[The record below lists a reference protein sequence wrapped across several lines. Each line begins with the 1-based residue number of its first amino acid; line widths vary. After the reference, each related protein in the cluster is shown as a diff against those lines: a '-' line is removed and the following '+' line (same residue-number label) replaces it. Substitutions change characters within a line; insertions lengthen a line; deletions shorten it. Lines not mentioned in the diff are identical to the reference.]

1 MSLFDSILDAGEEL
15 VRLPL
20 SVAATA
26 LALAREIELE
36 GRRRT
41 LDALDDAFL
50 AAVDMVLARV
60 LSDDVVDR
68 ALTLV
73 EETGVAQHVTERLLD
88 DGIAEQLAQRVL
100 AGPDTERLLAT
111 AMEGPLVEEA
121 VAQLLANEALWVLVD
136 EIAQSPSV
144 TAAISHQGTGFFE
157 EVAERARDRSRN
169 ADARLERIARRIGRR
184 RPPRDTGDAPAPGP
198 PAPEP
203 GLG

>member
-88 DGIAEQLAQRVL
+88 DGIAEQ
-100 AGPDTERLLAT
+100 LAT